1 MLHFFSGTDRDTA
14 RGAMNAEIER
24 TAKKLQAEV
33 LRVSDANTLEDLHAA
48 LQGPGMFG
56 VARILVLEGVCA
68 NEEMLPIMLETLP
81 RLSKSGE
88 SVFLY
93 EEKPNADLRRK
104 IEKYSETRVRHDAPG
119 KAKDNTVFALAGALA
134 KGDRKTLWVG
144 YQRALARDERV
155 EAIHGILF
163 WGAKKMLLSAR
174 KNSVEYHRGSELV
187 AGLAELPHEA
197 RRRGFELEYA
207 LERFILSQSS

>member
-1 MLHFFSGTDRDTA
+1 MLHFFSGTDREKT
-14 RGAMNAEIER
+14 RGAMNAEIESA
-24 TAKKLQAEV
+24 AKTLQAEV
-33 LRVSDANTLEDLHAA
+33 LRITDANSPEDLRAA

-56 VARILVLEGVCA
+56 VSRVLVLEGVFT
-68 NEEMLPIMLETLP
+68 NEEMSPLVLETLP
-81 RLSKSGE
+81 RLSKSE
-88 SVFLY
+88 DTVFLY
-93 EEKPNADLRRK
+93 EEKPNAELRRK
-104 IEKYSETRVRHDAPG
+104 IEKYAETRVRYDAPG

-134 KGDRKTLWVG
+134 RGDRKALWVG
-144 YQRALARDERV
+144 YQRALARGERA

-187 AGLAELPHEA
+187 AALAELPHEA

>member
-24 TAKKLQAEV
+24 AAKESKTEV
-33 LRVSDANTLEDLHAA
+33 LRISDANTQEDLRAA

-56 VARILVLEGVCA
+56 ATRILVLEGVCA
-68 NEEMLPIMLETLP
+68 NEEMLPTMLETLP
-81 RLSKSGE
+81 RLSRSGE

-104 IEKYSETRVRHDAPG
+104 IENYSETRVRHDAPG
-119 KAKDNTVFALAGALA
+119 KGKDNTIFTLAGALA

-144 YQRALARDERV
+144 YQRALARGGRGE
-155 EAIHGILF
+155 GILGGLFF
-163 WGAKKMLLSAR
+163 WAH
-174 KNSVEYHRGSELV
+174 KNVFFR
-187 AGLAELPHEA
+187 
-197 RRRGFELEYA
+197 
-207 LERFILSQSS
+207 

>member
-68 NEEMLPIMLETLP
+68 NEEMLPTMLETLP
-81 RLSKSGE
+81 RLSRSNE
-88 SVFLY
+88 PLFLY

-144 YQRALARDERV
+144 YQRALARGERV

-163 WGAKKMLLSAR
+163 LGAKKMLLSAR
-174 KNSVEYHRGSELV
+174 KNSVEYHRSSELV

-197 RRRGFELEYA
+197 RCRGFELEYA